1 MKTDVNQP
9 TNTNEASFMEMARTP
24 EGLDQITTAIDNG
37 ELSEAKAMEAA
48 MYSVAYAMGKFQTAH
63 DLMLD
68 FLKSDDKSLHRREPA
83 LRKLREAKEYVKVVR
98 DCFSKYS
105 YIRATLESLH
115 TIFYFYDAMVLA
127 PTYFEAAKSSHKST
141 AIKTYFFKNP
151 ITGLIK
157 IGRTIDIKTRKQS
170 VQCGA
175 GIDLVVIAVI
185 EGDIENELH
194 KQFAD
199 YREHGEW
206 FNDTDGLIE
215 QYALQHSNKEIVQ

>member
-63 DLMLD
+63 DLMLE
-68 FLKSDDKSLHRREPA
+68 FLKSDDKSLHRREPT
-83 LRKLREAKEYVKVVR
+83 LQKLREAKEYVKVVR

-127 PTYFEAAKSSHKST
+127 PTYFEAAKSSHKNT

-151 ITGLIK
+151 TTGLIK
-157 IGRTIDIKTRKQS
+157 IGRTIDVKTRKQS

-185 EGDIENELH
+185 DGDIENELH

-215 QYALQHSNKEIVQ
+215 QYALQYSYKEIV